1 MIPQSAPLRDLLK
14 QRLQKK
20 TSQLKVMQAEC
31 SELSKKKTRSSKI
44 ELVRAGLYTDDEVI
58 ICRQ

>member
-20 TSQLKVMQAEC
+20 TSLHDVINQGKYAG
-31 SELSKKKTRSSKI
+31 I
-44 ELVRAGLYTDDEVI
+44 ELFG
-58 ICRQ
+58 